1 MRVLLADDNTVLRE
15 EIAELLANEPDI
27 QIVGQASHGKMA
39 VDLTRQLMP
48 EVVLMDLSMP
58 VMNGLAAT
66 RTIISEFPDIRVIGL
81 SMYEDAA
88 EGQLMRKAGASAF
101 VSKASQGDFAS
112 SLMQAI
118 RAPKTQ
124 NTPEAAA

>member
-1 MRVLLADDNTVLRE
+1 MRVLLADDNNVLRE
-15 EIAELLANEPDI
+15 EIAQLLASEPDI

-48 EVVLMDLSMP
+48 EVVLMDLSLP

-66 RTIISEFPDIRVIGL
+66 RTITSEFPDIRVIGL

-101 VSKASQGDFAS
+101 VSKASPHDFAT
-112 SLMQAI
+112 SLMDAI
-118 RAPKTQ
+118 RAPKAQ
-124 NTPEAAA
+124 KTPDAA